1 MTLGKNKRQI
11 IQFFGLLLIVG
22 TFFVMTPKNS
32 QAAGSPDLNS
42 DGCVNNLDYQAFTG
56 YFASKNAAGDINA
69 DTKVDAK
76 DLAVIMKNWQT
87 SCAAQEASTLKHIW
101 QGDLGSLGA
110 SKITFMAQHF
120 DVVITKIDN
129 CSSGAQANIAS
140 LKSQAA
146 TAGRSITVLQYFKF
160 AGTHTSESPVD
171 SVCQAPPF
179 APSFLSQNLMWM
191 SPDGTP
197 YGDATNH
204 WYYAALQDPAKRA
217 AYINLVIPYLKDQLA
232 NYQIDGFFF
241 DNGMLLGSSETSH
254 LVSGSYVVGR
264 PADYNAQALW
274 DGKYNVVST
283 LRQDSVLSH
292 TKIYINNFWNKPYIP
307 GNPNNDPNNAFQ
319 QIMDRLQFYQVANGI
334 LRERPFWQEQ
344 NGFPECYDKMEISL
358 DNLAGVTKSMGD
370 IVLYAY
376 GTDTIGRIYSAASAL
391 TVNHGN
397 VMYLA
402 GPLGGN
408 NYFPEYDLDLGAP
421 ISNTSNP
428 QNDLYVRD
436 FANGKTVVY
445 AKANSC
451 GTTSSTTY
459 TIGSGYEMLT
469 GFTGT
474 GTFTDVGTMTW
485 APAPTTITLD
495 STHPAYILRK
505 P

>member
-1 MTLGKNKRQI
+1 M
-11 IQFFGLLLIVG
+11 LLLVGIV
-22 TFFVMTPKNS
+22 FFAS
-32 QAAGSPDLNS
+32 SRISRAAGSPDLNA
-42 DGCVNNLDYQAFTG
+42 DGCVDSLDYQAFVTYFNTG
-56 YFASKNAAGDINA
+56 NVAGDITA
-69 DTKVDAK
+69 DSKVDAK

-87 SCAAQEASTLKHIW
+87 SCSSTQTSKLKHIW
-101 QGDLGSLGA
+101 QGDLGSVGA

-120 DVVITKIDN
+120 DVVITKIDG
-129 CSSGAQANIAS
+129 CSSNQGANVAS

-146 TAGRSITVLQYFKF
+146 AAGRSITVLQYFKF
-160 AGTHTSESPVD
+160 AGTHTSESPPD
-171 SVCQAPPF
+171 SLCQAPPY
-179 APSFLSQNLMWM
+179 APSFLSQNLTWM

-204 WYYAALQDPAKRA
+204 WYYAALQDATKRA
-217 AYINLVIPYLKDQLA
+217 AYINLIKPYLKDQLA

-241 DNGMLLGSSETSH
+241 DNGMLLGSTETSH

-274 DGKYNVVST
+274 DGKYNVVSS
-283 LRQDSVLSH
+283 LRQDPVLAN
-292 TKIYINNFWNKPYIP
+292 TKIYVNNFWNKPFIL

-344 NGFPECYDKMEISL
+344 NGFPECYDKMEITL
-358 DNLAGVTKSMGD
+358 DNLGSVTKTMGD

-376 GTDTIGRIYSAASAL
+376 GTDTVGRIYSLASAL

-397 VMYLA
+397 VLYLA
-402 GPLGGN
+402 GPLGSN

-421 ISNTSNP
+421 VNDATNP

-436 FANGKTVVY
+436 YAQGKTVLY
-445 AKANSC
+445 TKANDC
-451 GTTSSTTY
+451 GTTGSITY

-474 GTFTDVGTMTW
+474 GTFTDIGAMTW
-485 APAPTTITLD
+485 SPAPTTLTLD
-495 STHPAYILRK
+495 SAHPAYVLRK